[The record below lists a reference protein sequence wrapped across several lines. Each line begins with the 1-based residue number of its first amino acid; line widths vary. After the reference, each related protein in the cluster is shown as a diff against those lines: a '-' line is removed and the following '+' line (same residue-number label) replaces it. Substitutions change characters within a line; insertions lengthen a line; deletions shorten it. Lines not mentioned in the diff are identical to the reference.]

1 MLASISPVGEAGRGQ
16 RWTITVTAFT
26 IASTAAGAAVG
37 GAVGLIGAWLAG
49 APPVGAW
56 SPAIAAAVLA
66 ALAVVGASVDAG
78 RLPLTVPSWQRQVDE
93 RWLTSFRGW
102 VYGAGYGAQLGAAVL
117 TVVPTAATYVAF
129 GAALLVAGVSGQ
141 ALAAV
146 AIGAT
151 FGLGRA
157 LPVLATARWRD
168 PERLRTS
175 FGRFDA
181 RRTRVAAAT
190 VAGQLVVA
198 AGAVTL
204 VPFVVS

>member
-26 IASTAAGAAVG
+26 LASTAAGAAVG
-37 GAVGLIGAWLAG
+37 GALGLAG
-49 APPVGAW
+49 AWIAGAALVGAW
-56 SPAIAAAVLA
+56 SPAIAAVVLGVLAVL
-66 ALAVVGASVDAG
+66 GASVDAG
-78 RLPLTVPSWQRQVDE
+78 RLPLTVPSWRRQVDE

-102 VYGAGYGAQLGAAVL
+102 VYGAGFGAQLGAAVL

-129 GAALLVAGVSGQ
+129 GSALLVAGVSGQ
-141 ALAAV
+141 AVAGA

-157 LPVLATARWRD
+157 VPVLATARWRD
-168 PERLRTS
+168 PERLRAS
-175 FGRFDA
+175 FHRFDA
-181 RRTRVAAAT
+181 SRTRAATAT

-198 AGAVTL
+198 AGAVAL
-204 VPFVVS
+204 VPFVAS